1 MADRK
6 KAPEGAGCPFGAFR
20 GIKPLILFQRFCEK
34 KFDRVINLGKKAAI
48 TFSFL
53 AFISGIM
60 LSSALAANSLKI
72 GIMLPLTGRQ
82 ANIGRIQQKSVLM
95 AAAEVNSGGGING
108 KKIELIEADTQGNP
122 DVGRRAVEKLIKRDK
137 VLVIG
142 GGFSSTVTWTAISI
156 AQTNKIPFLVN
167 SAAADKITEQG
178 WKYIFRLNSP
188 VSERLDAVVS
198 FVSTVATDIRTVAI
212 LHANSFKAAAAARR
226 FFKKAGELGLKP
238 VIREDFDSGAVD
250 FRPLLTRVK
259 AKNPDLIYAAVDNAK
274 GAALLVRQSRDLKL
288 NPKLFVG
295 GGNGFV
301 QPEFAA
307 HAGKASDHIA
317 CTTTWIHTVPY
328 RGAGTFNEK
337 FIGRYKTPPEHYG
350 AEAYAGITVIADALK
365 RTKAPAPKN
374 VRDALAKTN
383 LMTVLGPVQFSAYNN
398 KSQQNKLPAFLVQ
411 WLNGQL
417 QIVWPPKMAKKKIV
431 FPAPN

>member
-1 MADRK
+1 LA
-6 KAPEGAGCPFGAFR
+6 
-20 GIKPLILFQRFCEK
+20 
-34 KFDRVINLGKKAAI
+34 KKAAI

-53 AFISGIM
+53 VFLGGIM

-72 GIMLPLTGRQ
+72 GVMLPLTGRQ
-82 ANIGRIQQKSVLM
+82 ATFGHIQQQAVLM
-95 AAAEVNSGGGING
+95 AAAEVNAGGGING
-108 KKIELIEADTQGNP
+108 KKIELIEADTQSNP
-122 DVGRRAVEKLIKRDK
+122 DMGRRAIERLIERDK

-142 GGFSSTVTWTAISI
+142 GGFSSTVTWAAISI

-178 WKYIFRLNSP
+178 WEYIFRLNPP
-188 VSERLDAVVS
+188 VSERLDAVAS
-198 FVSTVATDIRTVAI
+198 FVSRVATDIKTVAI
-212 LHANSFKAAAAARR
+212 LHANSLKHAADARR
-226 FFKKAGELGLKP
+226 FFKKAGELGLKT
-238 VIREDFDSGAVD
+238 VIKEGFASGAVD
-250 FRPLLTRVK
+250 FRPLLTRTK
-259 AKNPDLIYAAVDNAK
+259 AKNPDLIYVAADNAK

-301 QPEFAA
+301 QPDFAT
-307 HAGKASDHIA
+307 HAGQASDHIV
-317 CTTTWIHTVPY
+317 CTANWTPTVPY

-350 AEAYAGITVIADALK
+350 AEAYAGVTVIADALK
-365 RTKAPAPKN
+365 RTKVPGPKN

-383 LMTVLGPVQFSAYNN
+383 LMTVLGPVKFISYNS
-398 KSQQNKLPAFLVQ
+398 KSQQNKLPALMVQ

-417 QIVWPPKMAKKKIV
+417 QIVWPKNMATKKIV

>member
-1 MADRK
+1 MA
-6 KAPEGAGCPFGAFR
+6 
-20 GIKPLILFQRFCEK
+20 
-34 KFDRVINLGKKAAI
+34 KKAAI

-60 LSSALAANSLKI
+60 LSGALAANSLKI
-72 GIMLPLTGRQ
+72 GVMLPLTGRQ
-82 ANIGRIQQKSVLM
+82 ATFGRIQQQSVQM
-95 AAAEVNSGGGING
+95 AAAEVNTGGGING
-108 KKIELIEADTQGNP
+108 KKIELIEADTQSNP
-122 DVGRRAVEKLIKRDK
+122 DMGRRAIERLIKRDK
-137 VLVIG
+137 VLVIV
-142 GGFSSTVTWTAISI
+142 GGFSRTVTWAASSI

-178 WKYIFRLNSP
+178 WEYIFRMNPP
-188 VSERLDAVVS
+188 VSERLDAVAS

-212 LHANSFKAAAAARR
+212 LHANSLKHAADARR
-226 FFKKAGELGLKP
+226 FFKMAGEWGIKP
-238 VIREDFDSGAVD
+238 VIRESFDSDAVD

-259 AKNPDLIYAAVDNAK
+259 AKNPDLIYVAANNAK

-301 QPEFAA
+301 QPDFAT
-307 HAGKASDHIA
+307 HAGQASDHIV
-317 CTTTWIHTVPY
+317 CTANWTPTVPY

-337 FIGRYKTPPEHYG
+337 FMGRYKTPPEHYG
-350 AEAYAGITVIADALK
+350 AEAYAGVTVIADALK
-365 RTKAPAPKN
+365 RTKVPGPKN

-383 LMTVLGPVQFSAYNN
+383 LMTVLGPVKFISYHN

-411 WLNGQL
+411 WLNGQR
-417 QIVWPPKMAKKKIV
+417 QIVWPTSMASQKMV
-431 FPAPN
+431 YPAPK

>member
-1 MADRK
+1 MA
-6 KAPEGAGCPFGAFR
+6 
-20 GIKPLILFQRFCEK
+20 
-34 KFDRVINLGKKAAI
+34 KKAAI
-48 TFSFL
+48 AFSFF

-72 GIMLPLTGRQ
+72 GVMLPLTGHL
-82 ANIGRIQQKSVLM
+82 APFGRIQQKSVLM
-95 AAAEVNSGGGING
+95 AAGEVNAGGGING

-122 DVGRRAVEKLIKRDK
+122 DVGRRAIETLIKRDK
-137 VLVIG
+137 ILVIG
-142 GGFSSTVTWTAISI
+142 GGFSSTVTWSTISI
-156 AQTNKIPFLVN
+156 AQRNKIPFLVN
-167 SAAADKITEQG
+167 SAAADKITEQS
-178 WKYIFRLNSP
+178 WEYIFRLNPP
-188 VSERLDAVVS
+188 VSKSLDAVAS

-212 LHANSFKAAAAARR
+212 VHANSLKHAADARR

-238 VIREDFDSGAVD
+238 VIREGFEAGAAD

-274 GAALLVRQSRDLKL
+274 GAALLVRQSKDLKL
-288 NPKLFVG
+288 TPKLFVG

-307 HAGKASDHIA
+307 HAGQASDHIV
-317 CTTTWIHTVPY
+317 CTAIWTPTVPH

-337 FIGRYKTPPEHYG
+337 FIARYKTPPEHYG

-365 RTKAPAPKN
+365 RTKVPAPKN

-383 LMTVLGPVQFSAYNN
+383 LMTVLGPVKFISYNN
-398 KSQQNKLPAFLVQ
+398 KSRQNKLPAFLVQ
-411 WLNGQL
+411 WLNGQPEV
-417 QIVWPPKMAKKKIV
+417 VWPKNMATKKAV
-431 FPAPN
+431 YPAPK